1 MVQLLKRAS
10 LDRRTVAFGLL
21 ASGGALLVGCSRE
34 VSRTADANQA
44 AAEAGDPAPGERPAA
59 DGSQQIRLAMFRDPG
74 CGCCGKW
81 AEIARSAGFE
91 ISISDRADMA
101 AFKRAQGLPE
111 QLASCHTTLVDGYVV
126 EGHVPI
132 PAVQRLLRE
141 RPSIKGIAVPGM
153 PLGSP
158 GMEVPNGTKEAFVVL
173 AFDAAGKVSPFTV

>member
-1 MVQLLKRAS
+1 MPRLLKRAC

-21 ASGGALLVGCSRE
+21 ASGGALLAGCSRE
-34 VSRTADANQA
+34 SDGTAETNRTSTA
-44 AAEAGDPAPGERPAA
+44 AGTLAPGERPAA
-59 DGSQQIRLAMFRDPG
+59 NGSQSIRLAMFRDPG

-158 GMEVPNGTKEAFVVL
+158 GMEVPNGTKEAFEVL
-173 AFDAAGKVSPFTV
+173 AFDAAGKVTPFTI